1 LMRPDQQ
8 GSYFVAFDARDA
20 RYCVLN
26 QFEPALS
33 LYA

>member
-1 LMRPDQQ
+1 MRPDKA

-20 RYCVLN
+20 RYCVLK

>member
-1 LMRPDQQ
+1 
-8 GSYFVAFDARDA
+8 VAFDARDA
-20 RYCVLN
+20 RYCVLE